1 MPRSLQWRLSLG
13 LGLGIGLLWVSAIG
27 VTAQNLFHEMN
38 EVFDSA
44 LEETAQR
51 ILPLAVIDVIN
62 REEEGITQR
71 VEAVRPHDEYLTYL
85 VRDAK
90 GNVLL
95 RSHEADEN
103 MFPSFSGVGFVD
115 TPTHRIYFDAAL
127 QGSVNIAV
135 AEPTAHRREAATEV
149 LVGLALPLA
158 LVLPLS
164 LLGIWLL
171 VRTSMAPVQAFGK
184 EIELRSGADLAP
196 VSAIGLPAEIEP
208 IAEALNRLLDRLR
221 RALEAERGFTAN
233 SAHELRTPVAAAL
246 AQTQRLLAE
255 AGEPKIRERAVQIE
269 AALQRLSHLSEKLMQ
284 LARAEGGRLQTSQS
298 VDIARVLEMVMDE
311 LAHNKQSI
319 ARIVVSVPATSVMSN
334 IDPDAFAILA
344 RNLIE
349 NALKHGAAN
358 EPVRVTLSQSGVL
371 TVVNGGPPVPLD
383 VLARLTQ
390 PFERGNTTASGSG
403 LGLAIAK
410 AIATGAGG
418 DFILT
423 SPLPG
428 RSDGFEARFIVEA
441 SAPAAV

>member
-1 MPRSLQWRLSLG
+1 ML
-13 LGLGIGLLWVSAIG
+13 AIG
-27 VTAQNLFHEMN
+27 MTAQNLVHEMN

-51 ILPLAVIDVIN
+51 MLPLAVIDIIN
-62 REEEGITQR
+62 REEEGRDRR
-71 VEAVRPHDEYLTYL
+71 VETLRPHDEYLTYL

-95 RSHEADEN
+95 RSHEADEQS
-103 MFPSFSGVGFVD
+103 FPSFERVGFVT

-127 QGSVNIAV
+127 QGTVNIAV
-135 AEPTAHRREAATEV
+135 AEPTAHRREAASEV
-149 LVGLALPLA
+149 LVGMALPLA
-158 LVLPLS
+158 LVVPLS
-164 LLGIWLL
+164 LLGIWML
-171 VRTSMAPVQAFGK
+171 VRTSMAPVQAFRK

-208 IAEALNRLLDRLR
+208 IAEALNCLLDRLR

-255 AGEPKIRERAVQIE
+255 AEEPKIRERAVQIE

-298 VDIARVLEMVMDE
+298 VDIARVLELVVDE
-311 LAHNKQSI
+311 LTHNKQSNE
-319 ARIVVSVPATSVMSN
+319 RIVVSVPASTVMSN

-349 NALKHGAAN
+349 NAGKHGSPD
-358 EPVRVTLSQSGVL
+358 EPVWVTLSENGVL
-371 TVVNGGPPVPLD
+371 TVVNDGPIVPPD
-383 VLARLTQ
+383 VLSRLTQ
-390 PFERGNTTASGSG
+390 PFERGNTAARGSG

-410 AIATGAGG
+410 AIASGAGG
-418 DFILT
+418 DLLLT
-423 SPLPG
+423 SPPEG
-428 RSDGFEARFIVEA
+428 RSGGFEARFSIQA
-441 SAPAAV
+441 H